1 MDLGLRDKVTI
12 VAASSKGL
20 GRAVAEEFAREG
32 ARVVM
37 CSRDEAAIRAAAED
51 VQRKTGADVQW
62 TVADVGSEAGC
73 HKLVKTAVDKFGTI
87 DILVSNAGGPPPGR
101 FDDLDDPAWE
111 KAFELTLMSAVRLTR
126 LALPQMRKQ
135 KSGSI
140 VYSTSTSVKQPTQYL
155 TLILSNVYMTSTTVR
170 QPTQYLNLI
179 LSNAIRAAVQ
189 GMAKTLSSDLAKD
202 GVRVNCVQPGRIST
216 ERIEQLDSDTA
227 KRQNTTAEAI
237 RGHYEKTVI
246 PMGRYGKPEE
256 FAAAVVFIASPK
268 ASYITGTSLQIDGG
282 MLMSMF

>member
-1 MDLGLRDKVTI
+1 VDLGLRDKSTI

-37 CSRDEAAIRAAAED
+37 CSRDEAAIRGAAEA
-51 VQRKTGADVQW
+51 VKGNTGAKVEW
-62 TVADVGSEAGC
+62 TVADVGTEEGCEA
-73 HKLVKTAVDKFGTI
+73 LVQTAVEKFGGV

-101 FDDLDDPAWE
+101 FDDLDDAAWQ
-111 KAFELTLMSAVRLTR
+111 KAVGITLFSAVRLTR
-126 LALPQMRKQ
+126 LVLPHMRKGGG
-135 KSGSI
+135 GSI
-140 VYSTSTSVKQPTQYL
+140 
-155 TLILSNVYMTSTTVR
+155 VYMTSTTVR

-202 GVRVNCVQPGRIST
+202 GVRVNCVQPGRILT
-216 ERIEQLDSDTA
+216 ERIAQLDADTA
-227 KRQNTTAEAI
+227 KRQNTTPNAI
-237 RGHYEKTVI
+237 RAHYEKNVI
-246 PMGRYGKPEE
+246 PMGRYGSPEE
-256 FAAAVVFIASPK
+256 FAAAVVFLASPK
-268 ASYITGTSLQIDGG
+268 ASYITGTSLQVDGG

>member
-1 MDLGLRDKVTI
+1 VDLGLNGKVAV

-32 ARVVM
+32 ARVAM
-37 CSRDEAAIRAAAED
+37 CSRDEAAIRSAAEG
-51 VQRKTGADVQW
+51 VAKKTGAQVAW
-62 TVADVGSEAGC
+62 TVADVGNAQGC
-73 HKLVKTAVDKFGTI
+73 EKLIKTAVERFGTV

-101 FDDLDDPAWE
+101 FDDLEDAGWQ
-111 KAFELTLMSAVRLTR
+111 KAVDVTLFSAVRLTR
-126 LALPQMRKQ
+126 LALPHMRRRGQ
-135 KSGSI
+135 GSI
-140 VYSTSTSVKQPTQYL
+140 
-155 TLILSNVYMTSTTVR
+155 VYMTSTTVR

-202 GVRVNCVQPGRIST
+202 GIRVNCVQPGRIFT

-227 KRQNTTAEAI
+227 RRQNTTPAAI
-237 RGHYEKTVI
+237 RAHYEKNVI
-246 PMGRYGKPEE
+246 PMGRYGTPEE
-256 FAAAVVFIASPK
+256 FAAAVVFLASPR
-268 ASYITGTSLQIDGG
+268 ASYITGTSLQVDGG

>member
-1 MDLGLRDKVTI
+1 VDLGLRDKVTI

-37 CSRDEAAIRAAAED
+37 CSRDEAAIRSAAEG

-62 TVADVGSEAGC
+62 TVADVGTPEGC
-73 HKLVKTAVDKFGTI
+73 QKLVKTTVDKFGTV
-87 DILVSNAGGPPPGR
+87 DILVANAGGPPTGR
-101 FDDLDDPAWE
+101 FDDLDDAAWQ
-111 KAFELTLMSAVRLTR
+111 KAVGITLFSAIRLTR
-126 LALPQMRKQ
+126 LVLPHMRKAGG
-135 KSGSI
+135 GSI
-140 VYSTSTSVKQPTQYL
+140 
-155 TLILSNVYMTSTTVR
+155 VYMTSTTVR

-202 GVRVNCVQPGRIST
+202 GVRVNCVQPGRIFT
-216 ERIEQLDSDTA
+216 ERIAQLDADTA
-227 KRQNTTAEAI
+227 KRQNTTPDAI
-237 RGHYEKTVI
+237 RAHYEKTVI

-256 FAAAVVFIASPK
+256 FAAAVVFLASPR